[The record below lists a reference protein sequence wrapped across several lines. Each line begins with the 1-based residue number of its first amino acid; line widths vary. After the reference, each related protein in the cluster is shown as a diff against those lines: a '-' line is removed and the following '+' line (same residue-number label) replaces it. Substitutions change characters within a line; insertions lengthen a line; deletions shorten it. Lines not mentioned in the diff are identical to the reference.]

1 MGARNGEVD
10 DLALA
15 GGRWA
20 SPHDGVP
27 MGVIGKPQR
36 EIHIP
41 VTEPAP
47 AVPVTIPAPERAPEP
62 AEPVPAGAT

>member
-1 MGARNGEVD
+1 
-10 DLALA
+10 
-15 GGRWA
+15 
-20 SPHDGVP
+20 

-47 AVPVTIPAPERAPEP
+47 AVPVTQPAPEPAPMPAEPAMP
-62 AEPVPAGAT
+62 AEPVPTGTR

>member
-1 MGARNGEVD
+1 
-10 DLALA
+10 
-15 GGRWA
+15 
-20 SPHDGVP
+20 

-47 AVPVTIPAPERAPEP
+47 AVPVTQPAPEPAPLPAEPAMP
-62 AEPVPAGAT
+62 AEPVPTGTR

>member
-1 MGARNGEVD
+1 
-10 DLALA
+10 
-15 GGRWA
+15 
-20 SPHDGVP
+20 

-47 AVPVTIPAPERAPEP
+47 AVPVTQPAPAPPAPVEEP
-62 AEPVPAGAT
+62 VTVPAGRTQA

>member
-1 MGARNGEVD
+1 
-10 DLALA
+10 
-15 GGRWA
+15 
-20 SPHDGVP
+20 

-47 AVPVTIPAPERAPEP
+47 AVPVTQPAPEPAPEPAPMPAEPAMP
-62 AEPVPAGAT
+62 AEPVPTGTR

>member
-1 MGARNGEVD
+1 
-10 DLALA
+10 
-15 GGRWA
+15 
-20 SPHDGVP
+20 

-47 AVPVTIPAPERAPEP
+47 AAPVTVPPPEPAVPAEPVLP
-62 AEPVPAGAT
+62 AEPVPAGTT

>member
-1 MGARNGEVD
+1 
-10 DLALA
+10 
-15 GGRWA
+15 
-20 SPHDGVP
+20 

-47 AVPVTIPAPERAPEP
+47 AAPVTQ
-62 AEPVPAGAT
+62 PVPASPRPLPRARHPPSRFPPARGDGMR

>member
-1 MGARNGEVD
+1 
-10 DLALA
+10 
-15 GGRWA
+15 
-20 SPHDGVP
+20 

-47 AVPVTIPAPERAPEP
+47 AVPVTQPLPERAPEP
-62 AEPVPAGAT
+62 ALPAEPVIPAEPVPAGTTKMR

>member
-1 MGARNGEVD
+1 
-10 DLALA
+10 
-15 GGRWA
+15 
-20 SPHDGVP
+20 

-47 AVPVTIPAPERAPEP
+47 AAPVTQPAPAREP
-62 AEPVPAGAT
+62 AEPVPAGTT

>member
-1 MGARNGEVD
+1 
-10 DLALA
+10 
-15 GGRWA
+15 
-20 SPHDGVP
+20 

-47 AVPVTIPAPERAPEP
+47 AAPVTQPAPAPAREPAEPVLP
-62 AEPVPAGAT
+62 AEPVPAGTT

>member
-1 MGARNGEVD
+1 
-10 DLALA
+10 
-15 GGRWA
+15 
-20 SPHDGVP
+20 

-47 AVPVTIPAPERAPEP
+47 AAPITRPVPEP
-62 AEPVPAGAT
+62 AEPAREPVPAGRR